1 MPEFAALVS
10 DQAVNEGP
18 ALVQCQFN
26 ATGFACVQKQANT
39 FYRAMVA
46 RKGGGTWNSPACNT
60 REEAGRDVKKRI
72 SLTSVSAP
80 VNRIESNR
88 LVHRS
93 MPWLLAA

>member
-1 MPEFAALVS
+1 MSEFAALVS

-80 VNRIESNR
+80 VKANFLKYKVSGD
-88 LVHRS
+88 LCL
-93 MPWLLAA
+93 P